1 MPHTPRKALKVTTE
15 IDVHAVSC
23 PGVWLPGRG
32 RCSLSV
38 CLLGFHTRT
47 NKLPPVFP
55 LLYHEKFKFE
65 RTFVGVTNLSVLER
79 VLESE
84 TVYLELVQEETSGES
99 VLAVFESSVRD
110 LLFPRP
116 AERLSYSGVDL
127 DLLMEPTRDFPGII
141 SPKIEVSTRTSVSE
155 TRTPLHQCEQDTVS
169 FGHAQNRATKAVFRP
184 KSPDEGRKGDG
195 GGSSEGGGGGGGS
208 GGALVRG
215 EEEPLP
221 LQTSPRHGES
231 SRGSGRR
238 DEGPRPRFVYR
249 RPDDDLLSRIPS
261 SPTRNNNRYLSRS
274 TGNLSDMPRTALPSR
289 YGSRQGRTD
298 SGGGLA
304 RTSSETEGGGGGYT
318 HPRRRAKDDLG
329 HDAHVTLVEPE
340 RCPHCDGEHGAESC
354 TTCRTYHR
362 YFPRPSRPR
371 AHAHAYHTN
380 NPQAA
385 LKVLRQPGRR
395 DLRPRKRYLAE
406 IDGALHGEA
415 LRHPRRARSLSP
427 QRRPTSAPPDR
438 LDLGHSRSRKDD
450 DDDPSADEDEHESR
464 SHSRSNSRSNS
475 RSPSPPASHASA
487 PATMTRR
494 RQRSYRRPLTPSFR
508 RRHDDSDDDL
518 YDDLYIPRRYYHHH
532 YPWED
537 CPLCYP
543 DYPYLPRYP
552 HLARYYRYSYRSPYR
567 CYCST
572 CVRYRLYRPYSYLYK
587 YRPCRFS
594 CYPYRPLHHYT
605 RTYLDSCDL
614 LDDDDLNPRS
624 SYKLPKLKVTSSNP
638 KDGTSE
644 DSDLLDGSQVEEI
657 QRGMNK
663 KSQSSKQESWTKSKV
678 KMGDASGDSAGGG
691 RERQHEEG
699 KAPSKEGGLGKESQ
713 SSGEFFDLD

>member
-1 MPHTPRKALKVTTE
+1 MKYGEQRNQQKEDIESESVRVGAYAENIIPLYNDQEFKSHFRMHRPTFMDLCQILRPHLSNKILSEEKKILATLWLLGNQESFRGVGDRFNLSKSSLHKVFLKKTGFPGVVGAIDGTHTDSRDFHLLGDMAYPLSPFMIVPYKNTGHLTPETE
-15 IDVHAVSC
+15 IFKKIHS
-23 PGVWLPGRG
+23 
-32 RCSLSV
+32 S
-38 CLLGFHTRT
+38 TRVVIERDLVYGSYKT
-47 NKLPPVFP
+47 FLNPSQRLYMKVFP
-55 LLYHEKFKFE
+55 KWKPATGSTISKKEPQFK
-65 RTFVGVTNLSVLER
+65 
-79 VLESE
+79 
-84 TVYLELVQEETSGES
+84 
-99 VLAVFESSVRD
+99 
-110 LLFPRP
+110 
-116 AERLSYSGVDL
+116 
-127 DLLMEPTRDFPGII
+127 
-141 SPKIEVSTRTSVSE
+141 
-155 TRTPLHQCEQDTVS
+155 
-169 FGHAQNRATKAVFRP
+169 
-184 KSPDEGRKGDG
+184 
-195 GGSSEGGGGGGGS
+195 
-208 GGALVRG
+208 
-215 EEEPLP
+215 
-221 LQTSPRHGES
+221 
-231 SRGSGRR
+231 
-238 DEGPRPRFVYR
+238 
-249 RPDDDLLSRIPS
+249 
-261 SPTRNNNRYLSRS
+261 
-274 TGNLSDMPRTALPSR
+274 
-289 YGSRQGRTD
+289 
-298 SGGGLA
+298 
-304 RTSSETEGGGGGYT
+304 
-318 HPRRRAKDDLG
+318 
-329 HDAHVTLVEPE
+329 

-552 HLARYYRYSYRSPYR
+552 HLARYYHAHALRHSHR
-567 CYCST
+567 
-572 CVRYRLYRPYSYLYK
+572 
-587 YRPCRFS
+587 
-594 CYPYRPLHHYT
+594 
-605 RTYLDSCDL
+605 
-614 LDDDDLNPRS
+614 
-624 SYKLPKLKVTSSNP
+624 
-638 KDGTSE
+638 
-644 DSDLLDGSQVEEI
+644 
-657 QRGMNK
+657 
-663 KSQSSKQESWTKSKV
+663 
-678 KMGDASGDSAGGG
+678 
-691 RERQHEEG
+691 
-699 KAPSKEGGLGKESQ
+699 
-713 SSGEFFDLD
+713 

>member
-1 MPHTPRKALKVTTE
+1 ME
-15 IDVHAVSC
+15 
-23 PGVWLPGRG
+23 
-32 RCSLSV
+32 
-38 CLLGFHTRT
+38 F
-47 NKLPPVFP
+47 
-55 LLYHEKFKFE
+55 
-65 RTFVGVTNLSVLER
+65 TFVGVTNLSVLER

-127 DLLMEPTRDFPGII
+127 DLLMEPTRTSRELFHRRSRCRRERASARPGRR
-141 SPKIEVSTRTSVSE
+141 STSAS
-155 TRTPLHQCEQDTVS
+155 RTPSASDTRRTGRRRRCS
-169 FGHAQNRATKAVFRP
+169 GRSLLTKEGRATAAVRVRAAAVAVAAAV
-184 KSPDEGRKGDG
+184 EGRWCGARRSRCPCRRAPG
-195 GGSSEGGGGGGGS
+195 TVRRPAGLAPLLILTINQVNCWTSS
-208 GGALVRG
+208 
-215 EEEPLP
+215 
-221 LQTSPRHGES
+221 SPTGES

-261 SPTRNNNRYLSRS
+261 SPTRNNKYLGIRSRYLSRS

-552 HLARYYRYSYRSPYR
+552 HLARYYHAHALPTPTASPPPTVTADDVTPPPPMTSY
-567 CYCST
+567 
-572 CVRYRLYRPYSYLYK
+572 
-587 YRPCRFS
+587 
-594 CYPYRPLHHYT
+594 HHHL
-605 RTYLDSCDL
+605 R
-614 LDDDDLNPRS
+614 
-624 SYKLPKLKVTSSNP
+624 
-638 KDGTSE
+638 
-644 DSDLLDGSQVEEI
+644 
-657 QRGMNK
+657 
-663 KSQSSKQESWTKSKV
+663 
-678 KMGDASGDSAGGG
+678 
-691 RERQHEEG
+691 
-699 KAPSKEGGLGKESQ
+699 
-713 SSGEFFDLD
+713 

>member
-261 SPTRNNNRYLSRS
+261 SPTRNNKYLGIRSRYLSRS

-329 HDAHVTLVEPE
+329 HDAHVTLVEP
-340 RCPHCDGEHGAESC
+340 
-354 TTCRTYHR
+354 
-362 YFPRPSRPR
+362 
-371 AHAHAYHTN
+371 
-380 NPQAA
+380 
-385 LKVLRQPGRR
+385 
-395 DLRPRKRYLAE
+395 
-406 IDGALHGEA
+406 GEA